1 MLPKENRLP
10 SPLIK
15 TVMRRG
21 KRIATDGLQFIFIQ
35 NTIPISR
42 FAFIVPKS
50 VDKRAVVRN
59 RIRRVVRE
67 AVRLALPAIAPGWDG
82 VFLIRKGLP
91 KAQELL
97 RRAGLLP

>member
-10 SPLIK
+10 SPQIK

-21 KRIATDGLQFIFIQ
+21 KRVSAQGLQLIFVQ
-35 NTIPISR
+35 NNLPVSR
-42 FAFIVPKS
+42 FAFVVPKS

-67 AVRLALPAIAPGWDG
+67 AVRLALSQITPGWDG
-82 VFLIRKGLP
+82 VFLIRKEFP

-97 RRAGLLP
+97 HRAGFLQ